1 MNKILILG
9 FGVASTAYISLL
21 DHNKK
26 KVSVLG
32 TPFDRKKISSLNASK
47 IKKDKKSRLVF
58 SNNVKFYNNV
68 EEVIKSK
75 YSLVVVGVN
84 SNNN

>member
-26 KVSVLG
+26 KVSVSVSYTHL
-32 TPFDRKKISSLNASK
+32 TLPTKRI
-47 IKKDKKSRLVF
+47 V
-58 SNNVKFYNNV
+58 
-68 EEVIKSK
+68 
-75 YSLVVVGVN
+75 
-84 SNNN
+84 

>member
-47 IKKDKKSRLVF
+47 IKKDKKYGLVF
-58 SNNVKFYNNV
+58 SKNINF
-68 EEVIKSK
+68 IIM
-75 YSLVVVGVN
+75 
-84 SNNN
+84 

>member
-9 FGVASTAYISLL
+9 FGVATTAYISLL

-32 TPFDRKKISSLNASK
+32 TPFDLKKISSLNAAK
-47 IKKDKKSRLVF
+47 IKKDKKSGLVF
-58 SNNVKFYNNV
+58 SNN
-68 EEVIKSK
+68 IKDAIM
-75 YSLVVVGVN
+75 
-84 SNNN
+84 

>member
-9 FGVASTAYISLL
+9 FGVASTAYISLF

-32 TPFDRKKISSLNASK
+32 TPFDLKKISSLNAVSYTHLTLPTS
-47 IKKDKKSRLVF
+47 DLV
-58 SNNVKFYNNV
+58 
-68 EEVIKSK
+68 
-75 YSLVVVGVN
+75 
-84 SNNN
+84 